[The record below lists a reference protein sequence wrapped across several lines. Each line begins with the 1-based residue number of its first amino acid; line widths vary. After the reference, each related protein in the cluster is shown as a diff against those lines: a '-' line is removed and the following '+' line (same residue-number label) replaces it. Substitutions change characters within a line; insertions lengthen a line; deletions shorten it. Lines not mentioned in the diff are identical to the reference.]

1 MTDASELLSA
11 CRIALLDLDLM
22 SAREHLTAYRN
33 ARASGA
39 LQPIGSSDAGIIEG
53 DEYARLLA
61 ERIESVRQSLLPSR
75 LT

>member
-1 MTDASELLSA
+1 MTDPSKRLSA

-39 LQPIGSSDAGIIEG
+39 LQPIGGSDAGIIEG

-61 ERIESVRQSLLPSR
+61 ERIEAAR
-75 LT
+75 LSFYRRG